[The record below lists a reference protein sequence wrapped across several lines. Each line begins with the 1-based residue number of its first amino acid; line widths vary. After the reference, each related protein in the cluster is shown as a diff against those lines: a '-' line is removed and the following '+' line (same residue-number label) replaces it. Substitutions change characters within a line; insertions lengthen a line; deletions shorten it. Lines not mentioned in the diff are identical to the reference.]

1 MKNLVSKL
9 LPLVQK
15 LKGKKKIVIILSA
28 VAIAA
33 YLFAVQKGYITEGAI
48 DLESFLDQINNAFV
62 DSVSTTPV
70 DSVILPVDTL
80 EAVVVDSIA
89 VN

>member
-1 MKNLVSKL
+1 MKNLVSKI

-15 LKGKKKIVIILSA
+15 LKGKKKIVVILSA

-33 YLFAVQKGYITEGAI
+33 YLFAVQKGYLAEGAI
-48 DLESFLDQINNAFV
+48 DLEGFLDQINSAFV
-62 DSVSTTPV
+62 DSVPAAPV
-70 DSVILPVDTL
+70 DSFALPIDTL
-80 EAVVVDSIA
+80 EVEVVDSII

>member
-1 MKNLVSKL
+1 MKNLVSKI

-28 VAIAA
+28 IAIAA
-33 YLFAVQKGYITEGAI
+33 YLFAVQRGYIAEGAI
-48 DLESFLDQINNAFV
+48 DLESFLEQINGAFV
-62 DSVSTTPV
+62 DSVSTVPV
-70 DSVILPVDTL
+70 DSVVLPVDTL
-80 EAVVVDSIA
+80 QAVVVDSIA

>member
-15 LKGKKKIVIILSA
+15 LKGKKKIVVILSA

-33 YLFAVQKGYITEGAI
+33 YLFAVQKGYIAEGAI
-48 DLESFLDQINNAFV
+48 DLEGFLEQINGAFV
-62 DSVSTTPV
+62 DSATTVPV
-70 DSVILPVDTL
+70 DSVILPIDTL

>member
-1 MKNLVSKL
+1 MKNLVSKI

-28 VAIAA
+28 VVIAA
-33 YLFAVQKGYITEGAI
+33 YLFAVQKGYIAEGAI
-48 DLESFLDQINNAFV
+48 DLEGFLDQINSAFV
-62 DSVSTTPV
+62 DSVSTAPV

-80 EAVVVDSIA
+80 QAVVIDSIA
-89 VN
+89 TN

>member
-15 LKGKKKIVIILSA
+15 LKGKKKVVIVLSA
-28 VAIAA
+28 LAIAA
-33 YLFAVQKGYITEGAI
+33 YLFAVQKGYIAEGSI
-48 DLESFLDQINNAFV
+48 DLGNFLDQINSAFV
-62 DSVSTTPV
+62 DSVSTVPV
-70 DSVILPVDTL
+70 DSFALPIDTL
-80 EAVVVDSIA
+80 EVVVVDSLV

>member
-9 LPLVQK
+9 LPLIEK
-15 LKGKKKIVIILSA
+15 LKGKKKIVVILSA

-33 YLFAVQKGYITEGAI
+33 YLFAVQKGYIAEGSI
-48 DLESFLDQINNAFV
+48 DLGNFLDQINSAFV
-62 DSVSTTPV
+62 DSIPATPV
-70 DSVILPVDTL
+70 DSFIVPIDTL
-80 EAVVVDSIA
+80 EAVVVDSII

>member
-1 MKNLVSKL
+1 MKNLVSKI

-28 VAIAA
+28 VAIAV
-33 YLFAVQKGYITEGAI
+33 YLFAVQKGYIAERAI
-48 DLESFLDQINNAFV
+48 DLESFLDQINSAFV
-62 DSVSTTPV
+62 DSVSTIPA
-70 DSVILPVDTL
+70 DSVIFPIDTL
-80 EAVVVDSIA
+80 EAVVVDSLT

>member
-28 VAIAA
+28 AVIAA
-33 YLFAVQKGYITEGAI
+33 YLFAVQKGYLAEGSI
-48 DLESFLDQINNAFV
+48 DLGNFLDQINSAFV
-62 DSVSTTPV
+62 DSASTVPV

-80 EAVVVDSIA
+80 EAVVVDSLV